1 MKKSEETEFYETE
14 QESTDAVGADDL
26 DETDVED
33 VDIPEPDAAAVA
45 RSNALIEAFLA
56 GEPSVAAEDADGD
69 ARAVH
74 VGLQEEVPDD
84 HHSGF
89 VAVVGRPNVG
99 KSTLLNR
106 LVGQKLAITSPKPQ
120 TTREQLM
127 GILTEERLQAVF
139 LDTPGI
145 HKPLHKL
152 GEYMVAVA
160 EATIKDADL
169 VLWLVDVNDAPTE
182 EDQVIAALLHRLQLQ
197 RKLPPLLL
205 GLNQVDRW
213 AGDDAALAARES
225 AYRELLPWLTES
237 AEASLHVVTLSAQS
251 GQGVDELLAT
261 LRTQLPLG
269 PRYYPAEQITDM
281 QTRFIVAELI
291 REQALHL
298 LQQEV
303 PHGIAVEIDE
313 FKPRSENM
321 TYISAVLY
329 VERRS
334 QKGIVLGEN
343 GKMIKAIGRGAR
355 PAIEELV
362 GTQVYLEL
370 WVKVWEKWRK
380 RTGMLRQLGYAMQK

>member
-1 MKKSEETEFYETE
+1 MTPKQQPSEQVASNEPL
-14 QESTDAVGADDL
+14 L
-26 DETDVED
+26 DEEINEVDVT
-33 VDIPEPDAAAVA
+33 AAA
-45 RSNALIEAFLA
+45 RSAAIVEAFLA
-56 GEPSVAAEDADGD
+56 GEETSAFAADHSAEHGAP
-69 ARAVH
+69 
-74 VGLQEEVPDD
+74 VGLLDEVPAD
-84 HHSGF
+84 HRSGF

-106 LVGQKLAITSPKPQ
+106 IMGQKLAITSPKPQ

-127 GILTEERLQAVF
+127 GILTEEKLQVVF

-145 HKPLHKL
+145 HRPQHKL

-160 EATIKDADL
+160 DETIRDADI
-169 VLWLVDVNDAPTE
+169 VLWLVDINDRPTE
-182 EDQVIAALLHRLQLQ
+182 EDQIIAALLHQLYLK
-197 RKLPPLLL
+197 RKLPPLFLL
-205 GLNQVDRW
+205 MNQVDRW
-213 AGDDAALAARES
+213 AADEPALAVRQER
-225 AYRELLPWLTES
+225 YRELLVWL
-237 AEASLHVVTLSAQS
+237 ASQGEEDGFQTFVLSAQD
-251 GQGVDELLAT
+251 GRGVDELLAA
-261 LRTQLPLG
+261 LRTQLPFG

-313 FKPRSENM
+313 FKARSENM

-334 QKGIVLGEN
+334 QKGIVLGEQ
-343 GKMIKAIGRGAR
+343 GKMIKAIGRSAR

-362 GTQVYLEL
+362 GTKVYLEL

-380 RTGMLRQLGYAMQK
+380 RSGMLRQLGYAMQK